1 MRHSMGP
8 VFNWLTLFF
17 LGLSDSRKPERRGA
31 PDEAR

>member
-17 LGLSDSRKPERRGA
+17 LGSSETRKPERRYGV
-31 PDEAR
+31 R